1 MANRRN
7 NKQHPLGVVIPIE
20 DEDVEEE
27 LSPPVEDA
35 VTTLVD
41 AHPDDFL
48 DIHLAI
54 KMPDGEVLD
63 IQRSLSLDELARSLP
78 WRRPDVVLQNIV
90 NMGVEITKGLYLG
103 PNSDR
108 EMSRVAQEF
117 YGFEGPV

>member
-7 NKQHPLGVVIPIE
+7 NKQHPLGVVIPI
-20 DEDVEEE
+20 VEE
-27 LSPPVEDA
+27 
-35 VTTLVD
+35 VTAEMAAQV
-41 AHPDDFL
+41 AAEVAAEVAAYPDDSF

-54 KMPDGEVLD
+54 KTPDGEVLD

-103 PNSDR
+103 LKPSSEID
-108 EMSRVAQEF
+108 E
-117 YGFEGPV
+117 P

>member
-7 NKQHPLGVVIPIE
+7 DKHHPLGVVIPI
-20 DEDVEEE
+20 VEE
-27 LSPPVEDA
+27 
-35 VTTLVD
+35 VTAEMAAQV
-41 AHPDDFL
+41 AAEVAAYPDDSF

-54 KMPDGEVLD
+54 KTPDGEVLD

-103 PNSDR
+103 LKPSSEID
-108 EMSRVAQEF
+108 E
-117 YGFEGPV
+117 P

>member
-20 DEDVEEE
+20 DEVVEEE
-27 LSPPVEDA
+27 QSPPVEDA

-41 AHPDDFL
+41 DSF

-54 KMPDGEVLD
+54 KMPNGETLD
-63 IQRSLSLDELARSLP
+63 IKRSLSRDELERSLP
-78 WRRPDVVLQNIV
+78 WRRPDVVLQKIV

-103 PNSDR
+103 PKPSSEID
-108 EMSRVAQEF
+108 E
-117 YGFEGPV
+117 P

>member
-7 NKQHPLGVVIPIE
+7 NKHHPLGVVIPNE
-20 DEDVEEE
+20 DEGVEEE
-27 LSPPVEDA
+27 QSPPVEDA

-41 AHPDDFL
+41 DSF

-54 KMPDGEVLD
+54 KTPDGEVLD
-63 IQRSLSLDELARSLP
+63 IQKSLSRDELASSLP

-103 PNSDR
+103 LKPSSEID
-108 EMSRVAQEF
+108 E
-117 YGFEGPV
+117 P

>member
-7 NKQHPLGVVIPIE
+7 NKQHPLGVVIPI
-20 DEDVEEE
+20 DVEDVEEE
-27 LSPPVEDA
+27 QSPPVDVA

-41 AHPDDFL
+41 DSF

-54 KMPDGEVLD
+54 KTPDGEVLD
-63 IQRSLSLDELARSLP
+63 IKRRLSRDELERSLP

-103 PNSDR
+103 LKPSSEID
-108 EMSRVAQEF
+108 E
-117 YGFEGPV
+117 P

>member
-27 LSPPVEDA
+27 QSPPVEGA

-41 AHPDDFL
+41 AYPDDSF
-48 DIHLAI
+48 DIYLAI
-54 KMPDGEVLD
+54 KTPDGEVLD
-63 IQRSLSLDELARSLP
+63 IQRSLSRDELARSLP

-103 PNSDR
+103 LKPSSEID
-108 EMSRVAQEF
+108 E
-117 YGFEGPV
+117 P